1 MSRENAETV
10 RAALAAWN
18 AGDMD
23 AVRELYDPD
32 AVVRPPD
39 GWPEPGPYFG
49 REAAMR
55 WFQQV
60 REAWDADV
68 LEWIGDF
75 IDVGD
80 RVAVRFDWR
89 TAGRGPDANIVVTGI
104 YTVRKGRILSL
115 EFFWDHAEALE
126 ALGLSE
132 QDANSS

>member
-89 TAGRGPDANIVVTGI
+89 TAGRGADANIVVTGI
-104 YTVRKGRILSL
+104 LAVRAGR
-115 EFFWDHAEALE
+115 
-126 ALGLSE
+126 
-132 QDANSS
+132 